1 MKIAAIGLG
10 VILFVPSFGLAVHYN
25 QNALNFRADLERE
38 RYARLVAEENGER
51 VSGQIRQLETE
62 LAKIQKKMAGAQ
74 KSLDQSQLANADLQA
89 RLEEEAAIRESL
101 EKKMKDLEGALAD
114 ALKPKEAVTVTE
126 AGAI

>member
-10 VILFVPSFGLAVHYN
+10 VILFVLSFGLAVHYN

>member
-10 VILFVPSFGLAVHYN
+10 VILFVLSFGLAVHYN

-114 ALKPKEAVTVTE
+114 ALKQKEAVTATE

>member
-10 VILFVPSFGLAVHYN
+10 VILFVLSFGLAVRYN

-74 KSLDQSQLANADLQA
+74 KSLDQSQLTNADLQA
-89 RLEEEAAIRESL
+89 RLEEEAALRGSL
-101 EKKMKDLEGALAD
+101 EKKMKELEGALAD
-114 ALKPKEAVTVTE
+114 ALKQKESVTAPE

>member
-10 VILFVPSFGLAVHYN
+10 LILFVLSFGLAVHYN

-89 RLEEEAAIRESL
+89 RLEEEAALRGSF
-101 EKKMKDLEGALAD
+101 EKKMKELEGALAD
-114 ALKPKEAVTVTE
+114 ALKQKEAVTAPE